1 MISCEL
7 FFSIEELSDGLKC
20 VLAERLTIHF
30 RLIRILYMA
39 SLISWLCSMF
49 FSSEVVGLKISSQQ
63 IHQMSMINHGH
74 HCGSSPFS
82 LYTCGKKRG
91 NYRGTMVLIYPGEVS
106 RALVGF
112 LLLELL
118 WSRGL
123 NRGLCLDAFSDGF
136 FLLQRNAE

>member
-1 MISCEL
+1 MDIIVVHHH
-7 FFSIEELSDGLKC
+7 FPYT
-20 VLAERLTIHF
+20 LA
-30 RLIRILYMA
+30 A
-39 SLISWLCSMF
+39 
-49 FSSEVVGLKISSQQ
+49 
-63 IHQMSMINHGH
+63 
-74 HCGSSPFS
+74 
-82 LYTCGKKRG
+82 KKRG

-123 NRGLCLDAFSDGF
+123 NGGLCLDAFSDGF